1 MIAFSLCLYSISLL
15 SRLRLPTLQ
24 MVWLGWYPSPW
35 DQQEAQWREPHAL
48 LHFWLHHFLS
58 IPHQLVDFHGFSLT
72 VFQVFFMCREK
83 KFLIII
89 FFFFFLKYEFSTS
102 AEHRWIWDWPW
113 WRAEGCWPLSM
124 LIRKENAVY
133 LHIVSDLLSKGAFE
147 PCWGHLWSASP
158 GLGQGS
164 CKTKPFY
171 HPAKPNQRW
180 QIG

>member
-1 MIAFSLCLYSISLL
+1 MNQGQKFSPSVIIVIGMPSLLPSLTLWFLLSLCWHTYLWVIAFSLCLYSISLL

-72 VFQVFFMCREK
+72 VFQVFFMCTEK

-102 AEHRWIWDWPW
+102 AEHRMNLRLTLVENRRMLAIIHADQK
-113 WRAEGCWPLSM
+113 GKCCLSS
-124 LIRKENAVY
+124 Y
-133 LHIVSDLLSKGAFE
+133 S
-147 PCWGHLWSASP
+147 
-158 GLGQGS
+158 
-164 CKTKPFY
+164 
-171 HPAKPNQRW
+171 
-180 QIG
+180 